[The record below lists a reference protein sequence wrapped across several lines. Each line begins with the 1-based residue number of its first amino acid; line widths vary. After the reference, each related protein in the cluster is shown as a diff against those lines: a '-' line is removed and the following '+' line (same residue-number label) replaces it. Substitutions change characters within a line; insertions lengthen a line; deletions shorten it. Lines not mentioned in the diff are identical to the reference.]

1 MSEQT
6 IENPQP
12 SEQLSDVL
20 LVLDKEKKTIQAVTG
35 VDKNGE
41 LQTVDADKKNQSQF
55 MRVDRNGDVFSN
67 FFSNFWRQLKNPT
80 HFSFFKVPAPEAGDI
95 AKAMQKQLDTPTK
108 KGEAIMEKHA
118 VKEPKQ
124 QQQENKKDMETKPT
138 PVQTSEYRFKEE
150 QIDWETMH
158 NLGLSKERLEKAG
171 VLDTLLRG
179 YKTNLLMPVSLNL
192 GSAVTRMD
200 ARLSLQ
206 SSADGRAV
214 VAIHGIR
221 KEPNLNMP
229 FFGHTFTEE
238 DKENLLTTQNMGR
251 VVDLTHPKTGEKI
264 ASIISIDRLTN
275 EVIALRQQWMKIP
288 DAIKSVPLN
297 AAQKQTLLE
306 GKPLYLEGMISKKG
320 KPFNAS
326 VQYNADK
333 RFIEFIFDRDNTNK
347 QTQNRQ
353 TSQRQGKSYKAPE
366 IFRGKVLT
374 GQQYEKYN
382 AGETVYV
389 DGLINKK
396 DEKYQGYITFDKTT
410 GVTSFSFINPKKLKE
425 KIQPTKAHKPKVA
438 VNAGEKTSE
447 TTQPL
452 KAHLQPKAP
461 AKSKDLKR

>member
-6 IENPQP
+6 IENPQTP
-12 SEQLSDVL
+12 EQLSDVL
-20 LVLDKEKKTIQAVTG
+20 LVLDKEKKKIQAVTG
-35 VDKNGE
+35 IDKNGE

-55 MRVDRNGDVFSN
+55 MRVDKNGDVFSN
-67 FFSNFWRQLKNPT
+67 FFSNFWQQLKDPT
-80 HFSFFKVPAPEAGDI
+80 HFSFFKVPAPEAGDL
-95 AKAMQKQLDTPTK
+95 AKAIQKQLDTPTK
-108 KGEAIMEKHA
+108 KGEAIMEKHQ
-118 VKEPKQ
+118 VKEPKEPEQ
-124 QQQENKKDMETKPT
+124 KSKKDMETST
-138 PVQTSEYRFKEE
+138 ETSTQTSAYRFKEE

-171 VLDTLLRG
+171 VLDTLLKG
-179 YKTNLLMPVSLNL
+179 YKTNILMSISLNL

-206 SSADGRAV
+206 PGDNESAV

-221 KEPNLNMP
+221 KEPNLNIP

-238 DKENLLTTQNMGR
+238 DKENLLTTGNMGR
-251 VVDLTHPKTGEKI
+251 VVDLTNPKTGEKI
-264 ASIISIDRLTN
+264 PSIISIDRLTN
-275 EVIALRQQWMKIP
+275 EVIALRQKWMKIP
-288 DAIKSVPLN
+288 DAIKEVQLN

-306 GKPLYLEGMISKKG
+306 GKPLYLEGMVSKKG

-333 RFIEFIFDRDNTNK
+333 RYIEFLFDRNK
-347 QTQNRQ
+347 TSQQTQNRQ
-353 TSQRQGKSYKAPE
+353 TSQRQGQHYKAPE

-374 GQQYEKYN
+374 DQQYEKYN

-410 GVTSFSFINPKKLKE
+410 GITSFSFINPKKLKE
-425 KIQPTKAHKPKVA
+425 KIQ
-438 VNAGEKTSE
+438 

-452 KAHLQPKAP
+452 KAPLKPKQQQKAPKAL
-461 AKSKDLKR
+461 ATSKEIKR